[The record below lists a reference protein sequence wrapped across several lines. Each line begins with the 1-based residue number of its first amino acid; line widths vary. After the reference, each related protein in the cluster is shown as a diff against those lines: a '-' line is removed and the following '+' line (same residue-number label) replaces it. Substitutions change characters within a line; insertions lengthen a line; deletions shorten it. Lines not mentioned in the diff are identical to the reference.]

1 MIIAVRFGILKKVQ
15 MVPATENLFIG
26 QAWRNGLQNFLSDA
40 PSLTDSGQGGLST
53 VTQYAGGVVV
63 VDALEGTPL
72 PHHGPAINFWPS
84 VFVMG
89 PENVTR
95 VAF

>member
-1 MIIAVRFGILKKVQ
+1 MCLLGQTNVCGIILSQFRL
-15 MVPATENLFIG
+15 

-40 PSLTDSGQGGLST
+40 PSLLDKGQGGLST
-53 VTQYAGGVVV
+53 VTQYASGVVV
-63 VDALEGTPL
+63 VDTLQGAALPR
-72 PHHGPAINFWPS
+72 HGPAINFWPS

-95 VAF
+95 IAF

>member
-1 MIIAVRFGILKKVQ
+1 VLRGVYA
-15 MVPATENLFIG
+15 G

-40 PSLTDSGQGGLST
+40 PSLADNGQGGLST

-63 VDALEGTPL
+63 VNALEGAPV
-72 PHHGPAINFWPS
+72 PAHGPAINFWPS

-89 PENVTR
+89 PSNITR
-95 VAF
+95 IAF